1 MANAHRVSG
10 PPLFFLCLCPGQTG
24 SCSTSFMPSASRAS
38 AVMVLISKQYGLKL
52 PAAFRL
58 SVGGFIGHV
67 FFCNLLFFFFIQT
80 TLYGL
85 FPRLSTAPLCKHT
98 VCGFSLGSFRMF
110 QGFVSETA
118 VTFLSASRC
127 TCSSLT
133 VGCQPQ
139 NIISGS
145 QGVPISR

>member
-67 FFCNLLFFFFIQT
+67 FFCNLLFFF
-80 TLYGL
+80 
-85 FPRLSTAPLCKHT
+85 
-98 VCGFSLGSFRMF
+98 SFRLPSMVSF
-110 QGFVSETA
+110 HGFLLLHCANTQSVVSHWG
-118 VTFLSASRC
+118 LSVCFRV
-127 TCSSLT
+127 L
-133 VGCQPQ
+133 CQKLL
-139 NIISGS
+139 
-145 QGVPISR
+145 